1 MKTMKK
7 IAILSSVLLLGLG
20 TSCTDMLME
29 ESKTSITSNWLVTTP
44 DGLDRMVIGLY
55 DRDRK
60 IVTDNDGELFCALML
75 DYCTDILFFNS
86 GTAAD
91 LGRLSGLNPSTRHFG
106 RMWSHYYQ
114 IIGKANEVITA
125 AEGMDLD
132 EAVTKKAWGEAKVF
146 RARSYFELYK
156 RFERL
161 YLNTIPTTAGNI
173 ERIFR
178 PSGKEAL
185 FTLIKKDLD
194 DASGALAWTDEPGR
208 FTKAVAKHIRAQVAM
223 WEDDWTTA
231 IEACEEIFACPDY
244 GMMNNAID
252 CFTGADLNCRENLY
266 VYQFSA
272 NFGGGNSVGGGE
284 VRGHRISLITTS
296 RYQSVKGMDF
306 SAEYGGYGW
315 GRTYPNTYLLG
326 LYDREHDKRSTN
338 MFRYKWYYNDPA
350 KVPAGHKLGDEV
362 VPATPDEYIAN
373 LHPMSL
379 KYFDGWT
386 RLETIEASWGFK
398 DIVVYRL
405 AETYLMAAEAYYH
418 RDGGSSPKALE
429 YYNMT
434 WERAGNDRFDA
445 PLTIEILLDEYA
457 RELHFEGVRW
467 PLLKRLGMLER
478 VKLHGGDTPAEDP
491 QLKERTDLAQQR
503 ANFDIKHYIWPIPQ
517 SEIDFM
523 GVNNFPQN
531 EGWL

>member
-1 MKTMKK
+1 MKK
-7 IAILSSVLLLGLG
+7 IAILSSVLFLSLGM
-20 TSCTDMLME
+20 SCTDMLME

-44 DGLDRMVIGLY
+44 DGLNRMVVGLY
-55 DRDRK
+55 ERDRR
-60 IVTDNDGELFCALML
+60 ILTDNDAELFCALQM
-75 DYCTDILFFNS
+75 DYCTDILLFNN

-91 LGRLSGLNPSTRHFG
+91 LGRLSGLNASTRHFS

-125 AEGMDLD
+125 AESMDMED
-132 EAVTKKAWGEAKVF
+132 GVVKKAWGEAKVF

-161 YLNTIPTTAGNI
+161 YLNTVPTTVGNI
-173 ERIFR
+173 DRVFK
-178 PSGKEAL
+178 PSGKEAI
-185 FTLIKKDLD
+185 FALIKDDLKDAA
-194 DASGALAWTDEPGR
+194 DALEWTDQPGR

-231 IEACEEIFACPDY
+231 INECEDIFGCPDY
-244 GMMNNAID
+244 GMMDNAID
-252 CFTGADLNCRENLY
+252 CFAGADLNKKENLY

-272 NFGGGNSVGGGE
+272 NLGGGGSVSGGE
-284 VRGHRISLITTS
+284 FRGHRISLITTA
-296 RYQSVKGMDF
+296 RYQSVTGMDF
-306 SAEYGGYGW
+306 AIEYGGYGW
-315 GRTYPNTYLLG
+315 GRVYPNTYLLG
-326 LYDREHDKRSTN
+326 LYDKEHDKRYQN
-338 MFRYKWYYNDPA
+338 MFRYKWYYNNPD
-350 KVPAGHKLGDEV
+350 KLPAGKKLGDEV
-362 VPATPDEYIAN
+362 VPKTADEYIQN

-379 KYFDGWT
+379 KYFDAWT
-386 RLETIEASWGFK
+386 RLDMPEVAWGFK

-418 RDGGSSPKALE
+418 RDGGSSAKAIE
-429 YYNMT
+429 YYNET
-434 WERAGNDRFDA
+434 WERAGNEHFDG
-445 PLTIEILLDEYA
+445 PLTIDILLDEYA
-457 RELHFEGVRW
+457 RELHMEGVRW

-503 ANFDIKHYIWPIPQ
+503 ANFSTKHYVWPIPQ

-523 GVNNFPQN
+523 GAENFPQN